1 MIIQD
6 NVLKEYLKNVY
17 FISGTPCG
25 GKTTISRALA
35 RKHGLTVYDMDE
47 HFPAHQSMAEPEH
60 QPSMTWNFKNADEYF
75 GRSVE
80 EYGSWLLGN
89 LREQFPFVLLDLIR
103 LSQNQRVLCDCHLTV
118 AEADRLTDVSRA
130 AFLIREPT
138 GLMDE
143 YCGRPDH
150 QDFCDFINSST
161 DVEKAKR
168 TCNDTLRNINLE
180 VYETIRNS
188 RYFWLER
195 TADSTVEN
203 TLSQVERHFRW

>member
-1 MIIQD
+1 
-6 NVLKEYLKNVY
+6 
-17 FISGTPCG
+17 
-25 GKTTISRALA
+25 
-35 RKHGLTVYDMDE
+35 
-47 HFPAHQSMAEPEH
+47 
-60 QPSMTWNFKNADEYF
+60 
-75 GRSVE
+75 
-80 EYGSWLLGN
+80 
-89 LREQFPFVLLDLIR
+89 
-103 LSQNQRVLCDCHLTV
+103 
-118 AEADRLTDVSRA
+118 
-130 AFLIREPT
+130 
-138 GLMDE
+138 MDE

-188 RYFWLER
+188 RYFWIER